1 MNTRLAGL
9 REVVRRELGGVR
21 GWLLLAAFALLLSF
35 LRPRIPATVTE
46 HDLLFVVDVTQSMEV
61 ADMRSGELPI
71 TRLQAAHKA
80 IEQALRDLPCGSRIG
95 FGVFTEYRSFLLLQP
110 VELCENQ
117 RELIAMLGR
126 INSSM
131 AWSGNSEVAK
141 GLYSGL
147 KTAKALPDKPALVFV
162 TDGHEAPPVNPRF
175 RPDEDGAAGAVPGLI
190 VGVGG
195 SVPAR
200 IPKLDPE
207 GRAYG
212 YWAADEVLQVDP
224 RSLGRGGSV
233 AGEQMADEGSRG
245 EAPMVGATPGLEH
258 LSTLREPYLQLLA
271 GETGLKYHRLVDPQR
286 LVRALRDPDLARP
299 VAARADLRWLL
310 GLIALAALLA
320 VYVPRDTMRRLKS
333 AVSAGRASPGRKD
346 RSIRSSPQP
355 GS

>member
-1 MNTRLAGL
+1 MNARLAGV
-9 REVVRRELGGVR
+9 RGFARRELRGAR
-21 GWLLLAAFALLLSF
+21 GWLLLAALALLLSF
-35 LRPRIPATVTE
+35 LRPRVPATVTE
-46 HDLLFVVDVTQSMEV
+46 HDLLFVIDVTQSMEV
-61 ADMRSGELPI
+61 ADMRVGETPV
-71 TRLQAAHKA
+71 TRLQAARTA
-80 IEQALRDLPCGSRIG
+80 IERALRQLPCGSRIG
-95 FGVFTEYRSFLLLQP
+95 FGMFTEYRSFLLLQP

-126 INSSM
+126 IDSGM

-162 TDGHEAPPVNPRF
+162 TDGHEAPPINPRF

-195 SVPAR
+195 TVPTR

-212 YWAADEVLQVDP
+212 WWGADEVLQVDP

-233 AGEQMADEGSRG
+233 AGEQMVEDGSRR
-245 EAPMVGATPGLEH
+245 ESPMVGATPGLEH
-258 LSTLREPYLQLLA
+258 MSTLREPYLQLLA
-271 GETGLKYHRLVDPQR
+271 GETGLKYHRLVGPEG
-286 LVRALRDPDLARP
+286 LVRALGDPDLARP
-299 VAARADLRWLL
+299 VDTRADLRWLL

-320 VYVPRDTMRRLKS
+320 VYLPRDRLRS
-333 AVSAGRASPGRKD
+333 FRGAASAGRASPGR
-346 RSIRSSPQP
+346 RGTSRRSSPQP